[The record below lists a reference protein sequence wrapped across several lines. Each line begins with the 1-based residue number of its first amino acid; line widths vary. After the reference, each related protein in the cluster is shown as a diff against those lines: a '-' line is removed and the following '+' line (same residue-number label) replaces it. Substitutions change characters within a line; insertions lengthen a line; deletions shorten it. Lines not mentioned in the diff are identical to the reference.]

1 MASKKQRNHYDL
13 KENENYCRAKTF
25 QRDRLEKGEKQ
36 ILAEPQNYFP
46 FKADNYI
53 PKRADLSLQIS
64 NVKSTS
70 FMISTKGQAILVTQ
84 KQCQVI

>member
-13 KENENYCRAKTF
+13 KENENYCRAKIF

-36 ILAEPQNYFP
+36 ILAEPQNDFP